1 MAEKKEP
8 RDEKLIE
15 ELYER
20 LWWYTY
26 EASEEEFD
34 EKEVDAITRLLDV
47 LEPVYDDPAYEPG
60 ADAALKRFW
69 ERYGEEEENAAMEDR
84 TAVSAGIASIFGK
97 DTRKTNEKEY
107 SAEETSVGRIPADK
121 APLEREDAE
130 EKPAAEKTATT
141 DISGIETL
149 DMEPSEV
156 DTGKAHKVLT
166 ESGHRKKWRKRFIR
180 IAIGAVACVV
190 LLISVNVGS
199 YALRKKSFFEIVRE
213 EIGRTEITVTGNTE
227 EFEENADDAVKYSS
241 WEEVKEIVGKDI
253 LEPTYIPEG
262 YKLESLSVQSAGLRK
277 TIVGYYE
284 NDEEGYLRIR
294 IKVYQKE
301 FKKDILQY
309 EKDWSLIEKDEKNGT
324 EFYGYENIF
333 EAVFSKDE
341 CLYYILSNENIEI
354 LKKIVDGMA

>member
-69 ERYGEEEENAAMEDR
+69 ERYGEEEENAAMEDS
-84 TAVSAGIASIFGK
+84 VSVPDGPAFVAGAEIPKA
-97 DTRKTNEKEY
+97 DEKEH
-107 SAEETSVGRIPADK
+107 SAEKICRDKVLLEKESGEEVPGAGKAAVMETSDSGTS
-121 APLEREDAE
+121 
-130 EKPAAEKTATT
+130 EKT
-141 DISGIETL
+141 
-149 DMEPSEV
+149 V
-156 DTGKAHKVLT
+156 DADAAKLEKEHVK
-166 ESGHRKKWRKRFIR
+166 SSSRKRWRKHLTR
-180 IAIGAVACVV
+180 IAVGVAACIV

-227 EFEENADDAVKYSS
+227 GIENVENNDVECSS
-241 WEEVKEIVGKDI
+241 WGEVMDIIGEEI
-253 LEPTYIPEG
+253 LVPTYIPEG
-262 YKLESLSVQSAGLRK
+262 YELKSLVVKDAESRWG
-277 TIVGYYE
+277 IVGRYE
-284 NDEEGYLRIR
+284 NEEGNYIKIR
-294 IKVYQKE
+294 INMYQEE
-301 FKKDILQY
+301 FKKDMMQY
-309 EKDWSLIEKDEKNGT
+309 GSDWDVITGDTSNKDIQYYGKNNL
-324 EFYGYENIF
+324 YETF
-333 EAVFSKDE
+333 FSDNK
-341 CLYYILSNENIEI
+341 CIYYIITNENVEQ
-354 LKKIVDGMA
+354 LEKIVDGMKK